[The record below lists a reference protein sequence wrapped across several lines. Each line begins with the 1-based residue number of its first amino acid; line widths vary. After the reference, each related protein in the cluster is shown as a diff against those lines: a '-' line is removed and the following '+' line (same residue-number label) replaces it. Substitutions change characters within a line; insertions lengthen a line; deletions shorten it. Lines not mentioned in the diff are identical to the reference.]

1 MRGRLPIRL
10 RLTLVF
16 SLCMAVLLAV
26 AGTFLYRRLAT
37 ELTQSTDAALRS
49 QASVVAAGL
58 NGGGGNFGDQ
68 TGSSLRGVET
78 FAQVLTRAGT
88 VLDSSQAIGTAPLLG
103 SAELG
108 SLQLPTFLTR
118 AVPGV
123 GISRLLVVGAGDGGS
138 QHYVVVGTSLA
149 RSQELLS
156 RFLAMLLIGGPIAL
170 VVTSGCGWLLAGGAL
185 RPVER
190 VRREAAAVSVS
201 ELDRRLPVPPA
212 GDELARL
219 VTTLNEMLARLEAS
233 FAHERRFVAVA
244 SHELR
249 TPLTNMKAE
258 LDLALSRARTPA
270 AMEEALRSSS
280 IEADR
285 LAALAEDLLVY
296 SRVVGGVVPIVRA
309 EVELGGLVRASC
321 EAHERVAH
329 RAGVDI
335 QMNVEPVDVS
345 IDGIRMR
352 QVIDNLMDNALRH
365 TPSGGSVTVDVA
377 ISGASL
383 RMSVRDTGAGFDTSM
398 QETAFDPF
406 VRGDGESAGSSG
418 AGLGLAIVHA
428 VVKAHGGSVEL
439 HNAAGG
445 GAEVSVTLPLERASI
460 SHARLTSL

>member
-1 MRGRLPIRL
+1 
-10 RLTLVF
+10 
-16 SLCMAVLLAV
+16 
-26 AGTFLYRRLAT
+26 
-37 ELTQSTDAALRS
+37 
-49 QASVVAAGL
+49 
-58 NGGGGNFGDQ
+58 
-68 TGSSLRGVET
+68 VET
-78 FAQVLTRAGT
+78 FAQVLGRTGT

-108 SLQLPTFLTR
+108 ALNLPTYLER
-118 AVPGV
+118 PVPGV

-138 QHYVVVGTSLA
+138 RGYVVVGTSLA

-170 VVTSGCGWLLAGGAL
+170 VVTSACGWLLAGGAL

-270 AMEEALRSSS
+270 AMEEALRSAS

-296 SRVVGGVVPIVRA
+296 SRVEDGVVPIVRA
-309 EVELGGLVRASC
+309 DVDLGELVQASC

-329 RAGVDI
+329 HAGVDI
-335 QMNVEPVDVS
+335 RMHIEPAEAS

-352 QVIDNLMDNALRH
+352 QVIDNLLDNALRH
-365 TPSGGSVTVDVA
+365 TPAGGSVTVEATTSADN
-377 ISGASL
+377 L
-383 RMSVRDTGAGFDTSM
+383 RMTVRDTGAGFDKSV
-398 QETAFDPF
+398 QGTALEPF
-406 VRGDGESAGSSG
+406 VRGDGERAVSSG

-428 VVKAHGGSVEL
+428 VVNAHGGLVDL
-439 HNAAGG
+439 HNVPGG
-445 GAEVSVTLPLERASI
+445 GAEVCVSLPLARASI